1 MFWCL
6 LYCFQLICIKS
17 NILFYADPLV
27 QLQAPPE
34 HNATRLSP
42 LEKPPKQSHLLD
54 KVAAKVTDK
63 WYRLGLRLDIEDHKL
78 NTIDKEKQGDCLLC
92 FAKMFDVWRK
102 HGSPPY
108 TWGTVINALG
118 APFVGEISLAGELE
132 HWVLNNY
139 A

>member
-1 MFWCL
+1 ML
-6 LYCFQLICIKS
+6 LAILSFQLICIKS

-42 LEKPPKQSHLLD
+42 LEKPPKQSDLLNQ
-54 KVAAKVTDK
+54 VATEVTDNWK
-63 WYRLGLRLDIEDHKL
+63 SLGLELEIEDHKL
-78 NTIDKEKQGDCLLC
+78 NTIFQENPGNSKLC
-92 FAKMFDVWRK
+92 CGKMLAVWKK

-108 TWGTVINALG
+108 TWGTVINALR
-118 APFVGEISLAGELE
+118 AKFVGEIRLADELE
-132 HWVLNNY
+132 HWVSNNY